1 MASNMDTVVSYA
13 ISVRLIAFG
22 GWIVFAAATAA
33 SGLFLVWT
41 LLANACYSGLDQS
54 FFRNLC
60 TQAICR
66 IRAPVTVIWF
76 RLAVE
81 R

>member
-41 LLANACYSGLDQS
+41 LLALMPVIVGLISLFSETCALMRSAASERPSLSSGFDWQ
-54 FFRNLC
+54 
-60 TQAICR
+60 
-66 IRAPVTVIWF
+66 
-76 RLAVE
+76 
-81 R
+81 